1 MTVPTHFCARI
12 DKRPGDMLRGIARSI
27 RAWLDRRDIGLVG
40 LHPVLMSRRILALD
54 VDFRREKR
62 VFFVRQELAKRNVS
76 GSIFLKQGTETGES
90 WSHQFGRFPTIRR
103 SLIVSIF
110 VLLSSSI
117 GGAPRSLAATD
128 PVSFVGDLGSR
139 ALAAMRNGGTTA
151 AKQGQFRQ
159 LFRQYFDVEACA
171 RSALGSYWNNATAQ
185 QRQEFIKLY
194 EDYVV
199 IGYSAHLGALGG
211 EIFRVLGSRP
221 DKKRVIV
228 ASRIEING
236 AAPIGVDWQLNPTN
250 DGYKVTDIIVNGISM
265 ASAQH
270 SDLVSVIQR
279 NNGHLTALL
288 VAMREKN
295 ASNGILR

>member
-1 MTVPTHFCARI
+1 MTDPTQFRTRI
-12 DKRPGDMLRGIARSI
+12 AKRPGDLLGGARRSI
-27 RAWLDRRDIGLVG
+27 RVWLDRSV
-40 LHPVLMSRRILALD
+40 
-54 VDFRREKR
+54 
-62 VFFVRQELAKRNVS
+62 
-76 GSIFLKQGTETGES
+76 SIFLKLGSECGES
-90 WSHQFGRFPTIRR
+90 RSNQFGRFPTTRR

-110 VLLSSSI
+110 LLLSCVI

-128 PVSFVGDLGSR
+128 PVSFVSDLGSR
-139 ALAAMRNGGTTA
+139 ALAAMRSGGTAA

-159 LFRQYFDVEACA
+159 LFRQYFDLEACA
-171 RSALGSYWNNATAQ
+171 RSALGTYWNNATAQ

-199 IGYSAHLGALGG
+199 IGYSTHLGALGG

-250 DGYKVTDIIVNGISM
+250 DGYKVTDMIVNGISM

-279 NNGHLTALL
+279 NSGQLSALL
-288 VAMREKN
+288 IALREKN
-295 ASNGILR
+295 ASNGAIR